1 MSVDPVQFALLVNR
15 VTALDGI
22 SAAIPSA
29 SAVPTI
35 QKDLNGLHTTLN
47 QLVLTIQ
54 TQLNLVANLV
64 TQLQGTTNE
73 LLGGSG
79 LTIPNYLVASLPG
92 ALEGQIAYA
101 LDGRK
106 IGEGAGVGTGV
117 PIYYTQGFWRVY
129 STDNPVQA

>member
-1 MSVDPVQFALLVNR
+1 MPVDPVQFTLLVNR

-22 SAAIPSA
+22 GASIPSA
-29 SAVPTI
+29 SAIPAM
-35 QKDLNGLHTTLN
+35 QADLNGLHTTIN

-54 TQLNLVANLV
+54 TQLNLVANLI
-64 TQLQGTTNE
+64 TQLQGTTNQ

-106 IGEGAGVGTGV
+106 VGEGAGVGTGV
-117 PIYYTQGFWRVY
+117 PIYYTHGFWRVY
-129 STDNPVQA
+129 STDNPVQV